1 MATKLVSAGLGERP
15 AVSGICNELYLGT
28 VAKFARIEM
37 ADDKKEDTTDGMPAP
52 GQGVPP
58 NLANIAPSGA
68 TPFQPPPG
76 VNPQAFGPLMAL
88 QLGFGPQ
95 QQNPEVMKH
104 MTTFLSHDSD
114 NRLTAMESA
123 GKRNHTFRMTMLIV
137 GVAIVFCVLI
147 VPLFV
152 QLYKGDLSFVDK
164 LLSTY
169 LPVIGAVVLAL
180 FAGPKVSELFKG

>member
-1 MATKLVSAGLGERP
+1 
-15 AVSGICNELYLGT
+15 
-28 VAKFARIEM
+28 
-37 ADDKKEDTTDGMPAP
+37 
-52 GQGVPP
+52 
-58 NLANIAPSGA
+58 
-68 TPFQPPPG
+68 
-76 VNPQAFGPLMAL
+76 MAL